1 VIARGRHDRLA
12 NIAGGAGDAVD
23 QILLVI
29 HVYPFHRRRLS
40 GFTVSCALMT
50 EPRRTFTAHLRVRF
64 GETDAMGVA
73 NNAAYLQYFEIGRI
87 EFLRAAGH
95 SYAEVHNGGI
105 DMVVAEAGI
114 RYLRPL
120 WFDDEFAVACSLT
133 DLARASFTFTYE
145 LTRGDEV
152 VATGFTRHACVDRAS
167 MRPVRVPEWLRDL

>member
-1 VIARGRHDRLA
+1 MA
-12 NIAGGAGDAVD
+12 
-23 QILLVI
+23 
-29 HVYPFHRRRLS
+29 
-40 GFTVSCALMT
+40 

-120 WFDDEFAVACSLT
+120 WFDDEFDVACSLS
-133 DLARASFTFTYE
+133 DLGRASFTFTYE
-145 LTRGDEV
+145 LTRGGEIA
-152 VATGFTRHACVDRAS
+152 ATGFTRHACVDRAS
-167 MRPVRVPEWLRDL
+167 MRPVRVPEWLAHL

>member
-1 VIARGRHDRLA
+1 
-12 NIAGGAGDAVD
+12 
-23 QILLVI
+23 
-29 HVYPFHRRRLS
+29 
-40 GFTVSCALMT
+40 MT

-145 LTRGDEV
+145 LKRGDEV

-167 MRPVRVPEWLRDL
+167 MRPVRVPEWLRDV

>member
-1 VIARGRHDRLA
+1 
-12 NIAGGAGDAVD
+12 
-23 QILLVI
+23 
-29 HVYPFHRRRLS
+29 
-40 GFTVSCALMT
+40 MT

-114 RYLRPL
+114 RYLRPPGSTTVRRRL
-120 WFDDEFAVACSLT
+120 QPPWT
-133 DLARASFTFTYE
+133 WARASFTFTTSRRAAAAG
-145 LTRGDEV
+145 LWQPVSR
-152 VATGFTRHACVDRAS
+152 ARPRRPRQHA
-167 MRPVRVPEWLRDL
+167 PGVPEWLTTSGL